1 MASGKVYLVLLFIVG
16 TAFGLFVHPPYLQNL
31 TDSTI
36 TVVWQ
41 SAESNIGKVRY
52 GLNTNYPLEI
62 SETAPTTAHH
72 LVLNQLLP
80 DTVYHYQVISG
91 PDTTADATFF
101 TRRSAPAPF
110 RFLVYADNRTDSA
123 AHQAVIDRMVLTSPP
138 AQFVLNAGDLTD
150 NGTVEEYRTFFQ
162 IEQALL
168 RQAPLYPVLGNHDI
182 RTLPNWFDNF
192 FLPGNERWYHFQYS
206 NAAFYFLDNYSD
218 FAPGSEQYE
227 WLLAHLLADSAN
239 PTIRHIFVTFH
250 EPPFTTSSNH
260 SNNEQ
265 VQEYLCPLFERFR
278 VRAVF
283 NGHVHAYEHSLVNGI
298 HYITSGGGG
307 APLHT
312 EWDSIQPYTVYRE
325 ANYQFVIVDV
335 AGDLVTCEVVRA
347 DGSIME
353 TFNLI
358 PGIGEDGNTSRLT
371 TNLTAFLSSPNQ
383 ICLKFHLKKASP
395 IKLALFDP
403 LGREQILLKQ
413 NWLASG
419 EHRIHLNARNLTAG
433 TYFALLQTPE
443 DVHTARLTLLK

>member
-1 MASGKVYLVLLFIVG
+1 MASCKVYLILLFIIG
-16 TAFGLFVHPPYLQNL
+16 TSAGLFVHPPYLQNL

-41 SAESNIGKVRY
+41 TADSNIGKVRY
-52 GLNTNYPLEI
+52 GLSTNYPLEI
-62 SETAPTTAHH
+62 SETAPTTTHH
-72 LVLNQLLP
+72 LVLNRLLL
-80 DTVYHYQVISG
+80 DTVYHNQVISG
-91 PDTTADATFF
+91 QDTSADATFF

-138 AQFVLNAGDLTD
+138 AQFVLNAGDLTE
-150 NGTVEEYRTFFQ
+150 NGTSGEYRTFFQ

-168 RQAPLYPVLGNHDI
+168 RQAPLYPALGNHDI
-182 RTLPNWFDNF
+182 RTLPNWFDLF
-192 FLPGNERWYHFQYS
+192 YLPHNERWYQFQYS

-227 WLLAHLLADSAN
+227 WLLAHLRADSAN
-239 PTIRHIFVTFH
+239 PTIQHIFVTFH
-250 EPPFTTSSNH
+250 EPPFTTSANH
-260 SNNEQ
+260 SPNEQ

-283 NGHVHAYEHSLVNGI
+283 NGHIHAYEHSLANGI

-335 AGDLVTCEVVRA
+335 QGDVVTCAVVRT
-347 DGSIME
+347 DGSTME

-358 PGIGEDGNTSRLT
+358 PGVGESDRTDHLIP
-371 TNLTAFLSSPNQ
+371 NLTATISSHNQ

-403 LGREQILLKQ
+403 LGREQVLVKHG
-413 NWLASG
+413 WLASG
-419 EHRIHLNARNLTAG
+419 EHRINLNTGKLPAG
-433 TYFALLQTPE
+433 NYFALLQTPE
-443 DVHTARLTLLK
+443 NVHTARLTLLK